1 MLAMNGQQLWVADEE
16 HLGKNPPTPTS
27 FHLDDDAF
35 ADGDDNDS
43 NYEFSPIAIRAE
55 FARAVSF
62 HEIREESPDADAV
75 GETSESHTGVT
86 GSLLVRRPA
95 YLSTPTSPVLQGC
108 LGDSP

>member
-1 MLAMNGQQLWVADEE
+1 MLAMDGQQLWVAEEE
-16 HLGKNPPTPTS
+16 HVGKNPPTPTT

-55 FARAVSF
+55 FARAVSS

-86 GSLLVRRPA
+86 VSLLVRRPA
-95 YLSTPTSPVLQGC
+95 YLSASTSPALQGC
-108 LGDSP
+108 LGSPP